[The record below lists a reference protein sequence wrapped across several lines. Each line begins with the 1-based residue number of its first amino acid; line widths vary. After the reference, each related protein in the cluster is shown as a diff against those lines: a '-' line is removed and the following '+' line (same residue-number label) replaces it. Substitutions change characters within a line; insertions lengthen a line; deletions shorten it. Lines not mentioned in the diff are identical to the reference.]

1 MDNDEVIMP
10 FEGSSS
16 KVNASPIPSQ
26 PLSYSKPV
34 DDFKPLPTSP
44 VYIFYLAVTAPHTD
58 KYEVHGPAPSFRALL
73 PRIIDIASDS
83 PAGLSKLK
91 NLCTADDGWGG
102 RVDNLAFDTEGFHT
116 LILDGQRGSYT
127 VLQVL
132 AVENAEVKALL
143 PAPVYT
149 VTRHGPL
156 VNTLGPLVNTY
167 TDEGGKSKLG
177 TTQGM
182 AATSAFAGAFAERK
196 DALEAAR
203 KAMAEMVEGVE
214 GVARTETMGQGAEG
228 GMLLA
233 ARPGVS
239 WQVKVLYKGEVFR
252 SAREAAE
259 AEGKV
264 VE

>member
-1 MDNDEVIMP
+1 MP
-10 FEGSSS
+10 PP
-16 KVNASPIPSQ
+16 SPANPS
-26 PLSYSKPV
+26 PTPSRSTISIKH
-34 DDFKPLPTSP
+34 LPTTP
-44 VYIFYLAVTAPHTD
+44 AHIFYLAVTAPHTD
-58 KYEVHGPAPSFRALL
+58 KYKVHGPAPSFRTLI
-73 PRIIDIASDS
+73 PRIIDIASNS

-91 NLCTADDGWGG
+91 SLCTADDGWGG

-116 LILDGQRGSYT
+116 LILDGQRDSYT

-132 AVENAEVKALL
+132 AVENAEVKAVL

-149 VTRHGPL
+149 VTRH
-156 VNTLGPLVNTY
+156 GPLVNTY

-177 TTQGM
+177 TAQGM
-182 AATSAFAGAFAERK
+182 AATSAFVGAFAERK

-203 KAMAEMVEGVE
+203 KAMAAMAEGVE

-228 GMLLA
+228 GVLLA

-259 AEGKV
+259 AEGKA
-264 VE
+264 VEWRL